1 MGLILPLMPASAHP
15 PPPGSRR
22 DDTTMALRLLIVDDE
37 DAIRFA
43 VTEYFSAYGEQIDSA
58 ADLASA
64 RALLARHRYD
74 AVIADLRLG
83 CNEEQAG
90 LDIIDLASRLPL
102 RPCIVLLS
110 AQHSPELVQEALRR
124 GAHLALHKPL
134 PLYELKGR
142 IKHFLAWRAAGGSD
156 AGFRPDDFRPTQP
169 DSAPQ

>member
-1 MGLILPLMPASAHP
+1 MP
-15 PPPGSRR
+15 
-22 DDTTMALRLLIVDDE
+22 LRLLIVDDE
-37 DAIRFA
+37 AAIRFA
-43 VTEYFSAYGEQIDSA
+43 VTEYFSAYGETIDSA

-64 RALLARHRYD
+64 RQLLSLNRYD

-83 CNEEQAG
+83 CNEELAG
-90 LDIIDLASRLPL
+90 LDIIDLAFRLPR

-110 AQHSPELVQEALRR
+110 AQHSPELVHEALRR

-156 AGFRPDDFRPTQP
+156 AGFRPDDFRPTPP
-169 DSAPQ
+169 DKAPQ